1 MKNRDCFLRI
11 QRLVL
16 SETRICWF
24 YALHLE
30 LIREMTSDVAGGK
43 AAPSDASKAQ
53 LGSVFRGKSSVG
65 RLRIMEFG
73 FLFGFFAGV
82 MRVFGF

>member
-1 MKNRDCFLRI
+1 MKNHDCFFRI
-11 QRLVL
+11 QRLAL

-24 YALHLE
+24 YGLHRE
-30 LIREMTSDVAGGK
+30 LIREMTSDTAGGK

-53 LGSVFRGKSSVG
+53 PHSSFRGKSSVG